1 MHSAQTLDA
10 KIGALTAAV
19 GDLQG
24 EVQAALATLR
34 AAGNVAGTLSYLS
47 RVTLLLMRRLFG
59 AAGQQAPSDNL
70 NAMQWCREAQRHEWQ
85 GRLALEIGR
94 FLLRRGSLDE
104 ALRSLEWGLEAAQQ
118 VPEEATRLYAQL
130 LLEGAGLHLDTHEWA
145 AARARALDALAL
157 FETSGDIV
165 GQADTQN
172 LLGLAA
178 RGARDYPEAS
188 RYFAQAYTAYER
200 AAGQAGETGVANA
213 LNNLGITEDEAGCK
227 QVVSANGGGLASRHR
242 AHTARPRAVRTVDA
256 PLSTHGAR
264 CRPRDTH
271 HPRRVTTTIACT
283 LSSMR
288 SEETLPMF
296 RELSC
301 LAVMIPLGAVCMGI
315 VFGPAMAM
323 AQPTP
328 MPATSDEARMRQVA
342 DQFFAAYPKQ
352 DLDGLMALWSQQSPD
367 YARRRQAM
375 QDFFAASRDMQL
387 KSLAF
392 ISVTVEGN
400 TARVQVEVEIALTD
414 MTSGQPSPRVGQLQ
428 RVLYLV
434 REDDMWKV

>member
-70 NAMQWCREAQRHEWQ
+70 NAMQWCREAQRHERQ
-85 GRLALEIGR
+85 GRLALAIGR

-104 ALRSLEWGLEAAQQ
+104 ALRSLEWGLEAAPQ

-200 AAGQAGETGVANA
+200 AAGQTGETGVANA

-227 QVVSANGGGLASRHR
+227 QKATAHLQAALALRRRQGDMRGTAETLNNLGALAKDQNQLEEARQFYAEALQFEQALRYDIVEHGSTVFVEVRLLNHFVAGVKVGSLDFMAMRVVGKSGFSVSMFCMESEI
-242 AHTARPRAVRTVDA
+242 AVRTESDDPQPLAQPWEGQLLKVTVDTVHA
-256 PLSTHGAR
+256 LAAMADFMQIHRYQR
-264 CRPRDTH
+264 CRYK
-271 HPRRVTTTIACT
+271 
-283 LSSMR
+283 LY
-288 SEETLPMF
+288 
-296 RELSC
+296 
-301 LAVMIPLGAVCMGI
+301 
-315 VFGPAMAM
+315 
-323 AQPTP
+323 Q
-328 MPATSDEARMRQVA
+328 
-342 DQFFAAYPKQ
+342 
-352 DLDGLMALWSQQSPD
+352 GLEQ
-367 YARRRQAM
+367 
-375 QDFFAASRDMQL
+375 
-387 KSLAF
+387 
-392 ISVTVEGN
+392 VEGVIMP
-400 TARVQVEVEIALTD
+400 TAWAFVV
-414 MTSGQPSPRVGQLQ
+414 
-428 RVLYLV
+428 V
-434 REDDMWKV
+434 RPVV

>member
-34 AAGNVAGTLSYLS
+34 AAGNVAGSLSYLS

-85 GRLALEIGR
+85 GRLALAIGR
-94 FLLRRGSLDE
+94 FLLRCGSLDE
-104 ALRSLEWGLEAAQQ
+104 ALRSLEWGLEAAPQ

-200 AAGQAGETGVANA
+200 AAGQTGETGVANA

-227 QVVSANGGGLASRHR
+227 QKATAHLQAALALRRRQGDMRGTAETLNNLGALAKDQNQLEEARQFYAEALQFEQALRYDIGVAR
-242 AHTARPRAVRTVDA
+242 ALFNLGEVDA
-256 PLSTHGAR
+256 LQGDYGSAR
-264 CRPRDTH
+264 RLTAAA
-271 HPRRVTTTIACT
+271 AC
-283 LSSMR
+283 LFDKVGSPHR
-288 SEETLPMF
+288 
-296 RELSC
+296 
-301 LAVMIPLGAVCMGI
+301 
-315 VFGPAMAM
+315 
-323 AQPTP
+323 QD
-328 MPATSDEARMRQVA
+328 ATQLLQAIGG
-342 DQFFAAYPKQ
+342 
-352 DLDGLMALWSQQSPD
+352 DLDGPPGESLRDKDLNALVAW
-367 YARRRQAM
+367 
-375 QDFFAASRDMQL
+375 
-387 KSLAF
+387 
-392 ISVTVEGN
+392 
-400 TARVQVEVEIALTD
+400 ALRE
-414 MTSGQPSPRVGQLQ
+414 PSNG
-428 RVLYLV
+428 
-434 REDDMWKV
+434 